1 MKLDLSSS
9 QALIRKLKT
18 YFPNLTE
25 NEESIGNAL
34 SYVINGFPEIFGA
47 NIKRIRESKHVSQK
61 EMATAL
67 GVTPSTYSYWE
78 TGSHPPRL
86 TKVLDLIDV
95 LSSDPCDFISD
106 IPVLDQSEIMVNAPL
121 YNSDFFVGKSNDNV
135 DWLITRNVEQP
146 TIKVSPL
153 DCVDFVY
160 KVSNTDMIGEE
171 RAIPLNAYAYC
182 SFSRFK
188 DVKNQKDRMAIANGK
203 VALVSICSYSPTLRE
218 VKFDGTNL
226 TLVAWNKKVKEDIFP
241 VYSENYPVK
250 GTIWNG
256 GETFAHN
263 VSIYAI
269 VSKVVIEI

>member
-106 IPVLDQSEIMVNAPL
+106 IPVLDQSEIMIHAPT
-121 YNSDFFVGKSNDNV
+121 YHSDFIVRKSNDNV
-135 DWLITRNVEQP
+135 EWLITSKS
-146 TIKVSPL
+146 I
-153 DCVDFVY
+153 
-160 KVSNTDMIGEE
+160 
-171 RAIPLNAYAYC
+171 
-182 SFSRFK
+182 SFR
-188 DVKNQKDRMAIANGK
+188 
-203 VALVSICSYSPTLRE
+203 LC
-218 VKFDGTNL
+218 
-226 TLVAWNKKVKEDIFP
+226 
-241 VYSENYPVK
+241 
-250 GTIWNG
+250 
-256 GETFAHN
+256 
-263 VSIYAI
+263 
-269 VSKVVIEI
+269 